1 MKIMNAERRGD
12 VSVVNI
18 KHNGVNVEMHRVDD
32 VVVIH
37 QSGRG
42 NVRFAKSQAKILH
55 RLLWR

>member
-1 MKIMNAERRGD
+1 MKIMNAERSGD

-18 KHNGVNVEMHRVDD
+18 KHNGVNVEMQRVDD